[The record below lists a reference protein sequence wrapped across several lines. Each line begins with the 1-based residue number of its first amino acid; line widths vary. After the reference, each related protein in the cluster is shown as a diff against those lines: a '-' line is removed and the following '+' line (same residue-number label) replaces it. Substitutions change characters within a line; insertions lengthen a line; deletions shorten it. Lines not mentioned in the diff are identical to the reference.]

1 MSETNPA
8 LVDVRNLTVTY
19 RTSVREIRALD
30 RVNLQVAKR
39 EIVAVV
45 GESACGK
52 STLGLSIIG
61 LLPKPPAVVDTGE
74 ILFEGRDLL
83 KVREGEFSM
92 LRGTSISMIFQ
103 EPMTS
108 LDPVYRVGDQI
119 TEAIEV
125 REGRKSSRPKGPFQ
139 RTDAAD
145 GYETSRGAS
154 RILGARIPRSERKRT
169 YSSEAAEALKR
180 VQISDPVDTLQ
191 KYPHE
196 LSGGM
201 AQRVMIAQA
210 LVERPSLLIA
220 DEPTSALDVTTQAQV
235 LNLMRGLRDEI
246 GASIIFITHDL
257 AVAARI
263 ADRVVVMYAGDVV
276 ELAGVKD
283 LFRQPQHPY
292 SLGLIDSFPRR
303 FKDEGRL
310 EAIPGDVPDLRR
322 QIAGC
327 KFNSR
332 CRYVFDRCRV
342 EKPELVEVNP
352 GQNAACFLRYPG

>member
-1 MSETNPA
+1 MSETNQA
-8 LVDVRNLTVTY
+8 LLDVRNLTVKY

-30 RVNLQVAKR
+30 GVNLQVAKG

-61 LLPKPPAVVDTGE
+61 LLPRPPAVVDSGE
-74 ILFEGRDLL
+74 IHFAGRDLL
-83 KVREGEFSM
+83 QVREGEFAA

-125 REGRKSSRPKGPFQ
+125 REGKRASRPKGPFQ
-139 RTDAAD
+139 KTNSAD
-145 GYETSRGAS
+145 TSETSRGAS

-169 YSSEAAEALKR
+169 YSNEAAEALKR
-180 VQISDPVDTLQ
+180 VQISDPVDTLE

-201 AQRVMIAQA
+201 VQRVMIAQA

-257 AVAARI
+257 AVASRI
-263 ADRVVVMYAGDVV
+263 ADRVAVMYAGDVV
-276 ELAGVKD
+276 ELAAVGD
-283 LFRQPQHPY
+283 LFRHPQHPY
-292 SLGLIDSFPRR
+292 SLGLIDSFPRQ

-322 QIAGC
+322 QIPGC
-327 KFNSR
+327 KFSSR
-332 CRYVFDRCRV
+332 CRFVFDRCRV
-342 EKPELVEVNP
+342 EKPELVEVKP
-352 GQNAACFLRYPG
+352 GQKAACFLRYPG

>member
-1 MSETNPA
+1 MSETNQA
-8 LVDVRNLTVTY
+8 LLDVRNLTVKY

-30 RVNLQVAKR
+30 KVNLQVAKG

-61 LLPKPPAVVDTGE
+61 LLPRPPAVVDSGE
-74 ILFEGRDLL
+74 IHFAGRDLL
-83 KVREGEFSM
+83 QVREGEFAA

-125 REGRKSSRPKGPFQ
+125 REGRRASRPKGPFQ
-139 RTDAAD
+139 KTNSAD
-145 GYETSRGAS
+145 THEMSRGAS

-169 YSSEAAEALKR
+169 YSNEAAEALKR
-180 VQISDPVDTLQ
+180 VQISDPVDTLE

-201 AQRVMIAQA
+201 VQRVMIAQA

-257 AVAARI
+257 AVASRI
-263 ADRVVVMYAGDVV
+263 ADRVAVMYAGDVV
-276 ELAGVKD
+276 ELAAVGD
-283 LFRQPQHPY
+283 LFRHPQHPY
-292 SLGLIDSFPRR
+292 SLGLIDSFPRQ

-322 QIAGC
+322 QIPGC
-327 KFNSR
+327 KFSSR
-332 CRYVFDRCRV
+332 CRFVFDRCRV
-342 EKPELVEVNP
+342 EKPELVEVKP
-352 GQNAACFLRYPG
+352 GQKAACFLRYPG